1 MIESDLEEIFD
12 ELKSLIIQKNRDY
25 GDSFHL
31 TYEEFGL
38 QSVYIRLTD
47 KINRLGSLIS
57 KEAEVKDETI
67 KDTLSDVI
75 NYSILTLL
83 ELEKE

>member
-1 MIESDLEEIFD
+1 MIEQDLEEIFD
-12 ELKSLIIQKNRDY
+12 ELKTLIISKNRDY

-31 TYEEFGL
+31 LYEEFGL
-38 QSVYIRLTD
+38 QSVYIRLKD
-47 KINRLGSLIS
+47 KINRLGSLVS

-67 KDTLSDVI
+67 KDTLSDLI

-83 ELEKE
+83 ELEK